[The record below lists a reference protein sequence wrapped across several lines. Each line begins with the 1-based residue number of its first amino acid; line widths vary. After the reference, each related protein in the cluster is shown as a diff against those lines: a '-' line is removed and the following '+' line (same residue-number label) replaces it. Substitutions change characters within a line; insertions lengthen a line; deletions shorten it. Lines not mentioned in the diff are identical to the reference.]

1 MISSVLITD
10 DLVPFAR
17 DFAAVCAERSM
28 NPCLLSSR
36 SSIEDR
42 PVWNRSSRLSA
53 HSLCLDV
60 KNRYGTI
67 DSAVLC
73 FDATAFSVSVAELA
87 DIVDS
92 LVKAYIILCERL
104 EDVLSKQG
112 AGHLCFVLCEQQQ
125 SKGSEVQL
133 PVQREVRMA
142 EAAFRILA
150 EDCAV
155 RLNASLIRV
164 DNAERMNCAQW
175 LADRIAAP
183 HRSKSSAS
191 WVKAASRGILG
202 FM

>member
-1 MISSVLITD
+1 M
-10 DLVPFAR
+10 VPFAR
-17 DFAAVCAERSM
+17 DFAAVCDERAM
-28 NPCLLSSR
+28 NPSLLSSR
-36 SSIEDR
+36 SPVGNA

-53 HSLCLDV
+53 HSACLDV
-60 KNRYGTI
+60 KNRHGTI

-73 FDATAFSVSVAELA
+73 FDSAAFSVASAELA

-92 LVKAYIILCERL
+92 LIKAYILLCERL
-104 EDVLSKQG
+104 EDAFSKQG
-112 AGHLCFVLCEQQQ
+112 TGHLCFVLCEQQQ
-125 SKGSEVQL
+125 PKGVEVQL

-142 EAAFRILA
+142 EAAFRILG

-155 RLNASLIRV
+155 RLNASLVRV
-164 DNAERMNCAQW
+164 DNAESMNCAQW

-183 HRSKSSAS
+183 PRSKSSSS